1 MCVATTCWVFV
12 VAVFVVVFFVFVCF
26 WGGFLFCFV
35 CLFFKHMLNLF
46 RTINSH
52 EKELYL
58 SDFIKHAVNIGLRQ
72 DICESIFQIWH
83 DAKLD
88 KTLQCGS
95 RLTGSL
101 KVTGSRGKKNQ
112 NLRILL

>member
-1 MCVATTCWVFV
+1 MCCHSLLLL
-12 VAVFVVVFFVFVCF
+12 FFVFC
-26 WGGFLFCFV
+26 LFV
-35 CLFFKHMLNLF
+35 CLFVVAFLKLMLNLF

-88 KTLQCGS
+88 KTLQYGS
-95 RLTGSL
+95 RLTGPL
-101 KVTGSRGKKNQ
+101 KVTGSREKKTS
-112 NLRILL
+112 LRILL